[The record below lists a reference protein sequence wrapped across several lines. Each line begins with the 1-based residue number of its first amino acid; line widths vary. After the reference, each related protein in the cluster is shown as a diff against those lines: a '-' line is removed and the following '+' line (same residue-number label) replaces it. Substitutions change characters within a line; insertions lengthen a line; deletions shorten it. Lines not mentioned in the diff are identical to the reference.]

1 MRAVVQRV
9 NEASVTVE
17 GRVVGRVGV
26 GFLVLLGVTVGDTE
40 AHARLLAAKVAKL
53 RVFKDDAG
61 KMNRSLQDIKGSA
74 LVVSQF
80 TLYADTAKGNRPS
93 FIAAAPP
100 EMADE
105 LYRLFCREMEA
116 QGIPV
121 EKGVF
126 GADMKVALV
135 NDGPV
140 TICLDTDAW
149 KV

>member
-17 GRVVGRVGV
+17 GEVVGRIGV
-26 GFLVLLGVTVGDTE
+26 GFLVLLGVTGGDTE

-53 RVFKDDAG
+53 RVFKDDAD
-61 KMNRSLQDIKGSA
+61 KMNRSLQDINGAA

-93 FIAAAPP
+93 FITAAPP
-100 EMADE
+100 EQADA
-105 LYRLFCREMEA
+105 LYRFFCRELEG